1 MSHELRTPLNSILIL
16 GQQLGDN
23 PEHNLSPK
31 QVEYMAFPRMSALA
45 EVVWTPKERKD
56 YAGFLVR
63 LAAHLERLRALDVN
77 HRPLD

>member
-1 MSHELRTPLNSILIL
+1 
-16 GQQLGDN
+16 
-23 PEHNLSPK
+23 
-31 QVEYMAFPRMSALA
+31 MAFPRMSALA

>member
-1 MSHELRTPLNSILIL
+1 MPH
-16 GQQLGDN
+16 
-23 PEHNLSPK
+23 PK

-45 EVVWTPKERKD
+45 EVVWTPKDRKD

-63 LAAHLERLRALDVN
+63 LAPHLERLRALDVN